1 MDRHSHIF
9 ELKDVAFS
17 YPGGKSVLKDFSFAL
32 HKGQKAGLIGHNGS
46 GKTTLLHLIM
56 GLLMPDAGS
65 VTILGRE
72 MKSEKD
78 FRSIRPSL
86 GFVFQN
92 ADDQL
97 FSPTVLEDVAFGPL
111 NLGKKPA
118 EAIDIAMQ
126 TLENLGLKGFENRI
140 SYKLSGGE
148 KKLVSL
154 ATVLSMDPEMLL
166 LDEPTTGLDA
176 DTRTHLIDILNR
188 LDKTCLIVSHEYDF
202 LARTT
207 HDFYSMTDG
216 NIIYNGDSSALHTHT
231 HIHPLGDTPHGHSGA
246 APHTHNGGTT
256 HQHNQIHGER
266 HALESNDRNSE

>member
-1 MDRHSHIF
+1 MNQHSHIF

-17 YPGGKSVLKDFSFAL
+17 YPDGKAVLKDFSFAL
-32 HKGQKAGLIGHNGS
+32 HSGQKAGLIGHNGS

-56 GLLMPDAGS
+56 GLLLPDSGS
-65 VTILGRE
+65 ITILGSE

-78 FRSIRPSL
+78 FRSIRPRL

-148 KKLVSL
+148 KKLVSI

-176 DTRTHLIDILNR
+176 DTREHIISILNK
-188 LDKTCLIVSHEYDF
+188 LDKSCLIVSHEYDF

-207 HDFYSMTDG
+207 RDFYGMKDG
-216 NIIYNGDSSALHTHT
+216 KIQYYGDSSALHTHT
-231 HIHPLGDTPHGHSGA
+231 HIHPLGETPHGHAGT
-246 APHTHNGGTT
+246 APHTHNGETT
-256 HQHNQIHGER
+256 HHH
-266 HALESNDRNSE
+266 D